1 MTVRTAK
8 EADME
13 FLSAFDAHIGQEEL
27 KFAVQRGRVLIAEEE
42 GAAPVGWLRWNL
54 FWDNTPFMNLLF
66 LREEYRRKGYGTAL
80 VAHWEALMRENG
92 CRLVMT
98 SSQADETAQHFYR
111 KLNYTDAGAL
121 LLPGQPLEIIFVKD
135 ISEDLPGSSSMFGS
149 QRICKNQEY
158 F

>member
-1 MTVRTAK
+1 MQIRA
-8 EADME
+8 ADRKDREM
-13 FLSAFDAHIGQEEL
+13 LSRLDRHIRPEEL
-27 KFAVQRGRVLIAEEE
+27 EVSISLGRVLVAEEN
-42 GAAPVGWLRWNL
+42 GQLAGWLRWNL

-80 VAHWEALMRENG
+80 VARWEALMKENG